1 MLGRLQIWRGEIV
14 LEDGSWGWGSDQY
27 IEMRGFGG
35 AKWSER
41 YRWGDV

>member
-14 LEDGSWGWGSDQY
+14 LEDGSWGSDQY
-27 IEMRGFGG
+27 LEMRGFRG